1 MTRLVN
7 GVFKGG
13 GAKGV
18 VYAGALHEVRARGIW
33 FTSVAGASAGAITA
47 TLIAAGYG
55 PDDILRLAPEAL
67 PTVRLNL
74 LTWLGGRERS
84 LYKTAALR
92 DWVEG
97 RLRDRLPN
105 AASGA
110 ITFAQLNELGPGIE
124 LNVVAMDLA
133 RNEPIVFNWRLT
145 PDFSIAEAVI
155 ASSAIPVAMPGRR
168 VLVIRPGRTNQIH
181 RLVDGG
187 TWANY
192 PAFIYRDP
200 SLRSYFGLPALEFPN
215 TLGFVIESIEHGRSR
230 DGRPSTGERDTPPGW
245 TWPPT
250 PPIPEPGTND
260 EVLQASPIRTRF
272 DQGSARRMGIVGSL
286 LTWAGLRWLL
296 LAAIVVGVWVLV
308 TSWGRG
314 VLAGDPLDLPSAYQ
328 RSGTILLLVTVIVV
342 VSLGLTIVL
351 VTIRFGAES
360 VDAGLPSLLAAT
372 SASIGVARWVGTAA
386 SDPVIRL
393 SAPLGISV
401 VGFTADR
408 QLQALA
414 VIVAAEQAGAQ
425 LDARFDE
432 RRAAGT
438 LTLPEITGVDD
449 PESTYLERFRKL
461 AGKGQPSST
470 SGPMFLA
477 LFWGILLISFFWIFP
492 SVTAI
497 VMSLLV
503 GIPFAWWVL
512 FLLVRGRMYNQA
524 MSADAPVPPHPL
536 RRLIPGVILFAAGY
550 VVLGNPQSVNEGEA
564 IATGGLILGQF
575 WEFAAGVFLIAGAA
589 CILSGLSRI
598 SARVA
603 ARRYRREV
611 DVATSVQPAVDFR
624 PEN

>member
-1 MTRLVN
+1 MTRLFN

-13 GAKGV
+13 GAKGI

-33 FTSVAGASAGAITA
+33 FSSVAGASAGAITA
-47 TLIAAGYG
+47 TLIAAGFG
-55 PDDILRLAPEAL
+55 PDEILRLAPEAL
-67 PTVRLNL
+67 PTVKLNVFA
-74 LTWLGGRERS
+74 WLGGRERS
-84 LYKTAALR
+84 LFTTAALR
-92 DWVEG
+92 DWIEG
-97 RLRDRLPN
+97 RLRERLTSAPVG
-105 AASGA
+105 S
-110 ITFAQLNELGPGIE
+110 ITFRQLNDLGPGIE

-133 RNEPIVFNWRLT
+133 RNEPIIFNWRLT

-168 VLVIRPGRTNQIH
+168 VLVRRPGRTNQIH

-200 SLRSYFGLPALEFPN
+200 SLRSFFGLPELDEPN
-215 TLGFVIESIEHGRSR
+215 TLGFVIESTEYGRER
-230 DGRPSTGERDTPPGW
+230 GERLSPSAADAPPGW
-245 TWPPT
+245 AWPPAAPT
-250 PPIPEPGTND
+250 PPPGKDD
-260 EVLQASPIRTRF
+260 EVLPSSPIRTRF
-272 DQGSARRMGIVGSL
+272 DQGSARRMGMAGSL
-286 LTWAGLRWLL
+286 LTWAGLRWLI
-296 LAAIVVGVWVLV
+296 LAAIVVGAWILV
-308 TSWGRG
+308 ATWGQG

-328 RSGTILLLVTVIVV
+328 RSGTVLLLVTVIIV

-372 SASIGVARWVGTAA
+372 SASIGVARWVGNAE

-401 VGFTADR
+401 VGFKADA

-414 VIVAAEQAGAQ
+414 VIVAAEQASVQ
-425 LDARFDE
+425 LDARFDNH
-432 RRAAGT
+432 RDDATAT
-438 LTLPEITGVDD
+438 LQAITGVSD
-449 PESTYLERFRKL
+449 PEATYLERYQKL
-461 AGKGQPSST
+461 AKKDGTSST

-477 LFWGILLISFFWIFP
+477 LFWGILLISLFWIFP
-492 SVTAI
+492 SVTAV
-497 VMSLLV
+497 VMSLLI

-536 RRLIPGVILFAAGY
+536 RRLIPGVVLLAGGY
-550 VVLGNPQSVNEGEA
+550 LVLGNPQSVSDGE
-564 IATGGLILGQF
+564 IIVTGGLVLGQF
-575 WEFAAGVFLIAGAA
+575 WEFAAGVFLIAGVA

-598 SARVA
+598 SARIA
-603 ARRYRREV
+603 ARRYRRELGE
-611 DVATSVQPAVDFR
+611 DSPPHVA
-624 PEN
+624 